1 MNRNNINLK
10 KDYAD
15 DANNADE
22 NINRDVREVFLGMM
36 PFDSVATKSDLDILK
51 LQKSIH
57 STISTTIYLS
67 SGNNLTKSRSP
78 SANASTAARPNKM
91 IAFIYRIIFNSYLIF
106 KLLLYIRLFIY
117 NLYLSNH

>member
-1 MNRNNINLK
+1 MNRNPRK
-10 KDYAD
+10 D
-15 DANNADE
+15 DANEADG
-22 NINRDVREVFLGMM
+22 NINRDVPEIFLGMM
-36 PFDSVATKSDLDILK
+36 PSGSVATKSDLDILK

-91 IAFIYRIIFNSYLIF
+91 IAFIYRIIF
-106 KLLLYIRLFIY
+106 
-117 NLYLSNH
+117 